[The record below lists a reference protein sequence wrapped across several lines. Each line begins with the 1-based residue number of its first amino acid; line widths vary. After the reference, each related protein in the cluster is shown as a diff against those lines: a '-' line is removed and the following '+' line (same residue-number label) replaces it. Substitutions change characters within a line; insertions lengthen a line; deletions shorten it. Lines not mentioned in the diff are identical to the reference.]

1 METEKKDY
9 KGRPHSEPE
18 LTTKYDER
26 NGHLVFVVKGKS
38 SDNSVFEDYK
48 TS

>member
-18 LTTKYDER
+18 LITKYDKQ
-26 NGHLVFVVKGKS
+26 NGHLVCVVKGKS